1 MESMSFKP
9 SLKLMEKFLICVSAY
24 KNYQAY
30 HFIYDSRESKTFPRK
45 KKLIL

>member
-1 MESMSFKP
+1 MDDMSFKP
-9 SLKLMEKFLICVSAY
+9 SLKLMENVLICVRAY

-45 KKLIL
+45 H